1 MPIMAKYKIAFQSSG
16 NLTPFQTSL
25 IFDLVLATNEQFIS
39 SVGSFSRDLSIER
52 ATHIIINPTVPFAPK
67 HHESKPY
74 SVMYPPA
81 SEPTT
86 PPIPTQAQEKV

>member
-52 ATHIIINPTVPFAPK
+52 FDKLRSPVSKANIEDSTFSGVSFAK
-67 HHESKPY
+67 RTIAGNVVY
-74 SVMYPPA
+74 A
-81 SEPTT
+81 L
-86 PPIPTQAQEKV
+86 